1 MFAVIEVHSS
11 ADLLNSAVGSR
22 VSTRA
27 DGGCIPLLA
36 SLCDRKNH
44 YAPEGHVN
52 NTNYSLNQLQMNC

>member
-44 YAPEGHVN
+44 YAPEGQSI
-52 NTNYSLNQLQMNC
+52 TLITALINCR